1 MSLRRPLLI
10 LFAVGAFASAANAQ
24 APTPAIAPAPAGA
37 AGDASVARP
46 NCQKPGEVPGALA
59 SDLQRRG
66 WQQNYTAWGDCMK
79 KFINDQ
85 RALAEPYNKASN
97 AAIEEYN
104 NTVKGYNELIEKL
117 KEAAK

>member
-10 LFAVGAFASAANAQ
+10 LFSVIAFAGAAHAQ
-24 APTPAIAPAPAGA
+24 APAPAPVAGGA
-37 AGDASVARP
+37 NVAKP

-66 WQQNYTAWGDCMK
+66 WQQNYSAWGDCMK

-85 RALAEPYNKASN
+85 RALAEPYNNASN

-104 NTVKGYNELIEKL
+104 NTVKGYNEQIEKL
-117 KEAAK
+117 KEATK

>member
-10 LFAVGAFASAANAQ
+10 LIAAAAF
-24 APTPAIAPAPAGA
+24 AGA
-37 AGDASVARP
+37 AYAQSPAAAAADANVAKP
-46 NCQKPGEVPGALA
+46 NCPKPGDMPGPL
-59 SDLQRRG
+59 SSELQRRG
-66 WQQNYTAWGDCMK
+66 WQRDYTAWGDCMK

-104 NTVKGYNELIEKL
+104 NQVKLYNDQIEKL
-117 KEAAK
+117 KEATK

>member
-1 MSLRRPLLI
+1 MAKNEIKYL
-10 LFAVGAFASAANAQ
+10 
-24 APTPAIAPAPAGA
+24 TAIKT
-37 AGDASVARP
+37 D
-46 NCQKPGEVPGALA
+46 KPRKKYCRFKKYGIRYIDYKDVEFL
-59 SDLQRRG
+59 
-66 WQQNYTAWGDCMK
+66 K

>member
-10 LFAVGAFASAANAQ
+10 LLTAGAFAGAAQAQ
-24 APTPAIAPAPAGA
+24 APAPAPTPAAGSA
-37 AGDASVARP
+37 NVAKP

-66 WQQNYTAWGDCMK
+66 WQQNYTAWVDCMK

-85 RALAEPYNKASN
+85 RALAEPYNNASN
-97 AAIEEYN
+97 AAIEDYN
-104 NTVKGYNELIEKL
+104 NTVKVYNEQIEKL
-117 KEAAK
+117 KEATK

>member
-10 LFAVGAFASAANAQ
+10 LSAVGALAGAAHAQ
-24 APTPAIAPAPAGA
+24 APAPAPA
-37 AGDASVARP
+37 AGDVSVAKP
-46 NCQKPGEVPGALA
+46 NCTKPGELPGPL
-59 SDLQRRG
+59 SSELQRRG
-66 WQQNYTAWGDCMK
+66 WQRDYAAWGDCMK

-104 NTVKGYNELIEKL
+104 NAVKVYNEQIEKL
-117 KEAAK
+117 KEATK

>member
-10 LFAVGAFASAANAQ
+10 LFTAGAFAGAAQ
-24 APTPAIAPAPAGA
+24 AQAPAPAPIPA
-37 AGDASVARP
+37 AGDANVAKP
-46 NCQKPGEVPGALA
+46 NCQKPGEMPGALA

-66 WQQNYTAWGDCMK
+66 WQRDYTAWGDCMK

-104 NTVKGYNELIEKL
+104 NAVKGYNEQIEKL
-117 KEAAK
+117 KEATK